1 MYDYGTKINNTP
13 SSTDGVLTAEEF
25 NVLALEL
32 ETVINS
38 MGITLN
44 GSVTNQMAKAI
55 ADYALAGQHFVDTG
69 AADAYVLTSVGS
81 RLASHDYIDGMRVRF
96 FATNT
101 NTGASTV
108 NVQTLGLKNIKRPDG
123 TALSAGDIT
132 ANNYVELIYKTS
144 AGYFILSQNVT
155 ISGAQTIFD
164 LKTFN
169 TAPRA
174 STDPSNASD
183 LVRKSYLETYVASL
197 VTVPKGYVNG
207 LIISNNGTDPNNDI
221 DVAAGTCASSD
232 GAYSLTLGSTMT
244 KRLDAAWAAGTN
256 QGGLFSGAGSK
267 TLNTWYHV
275 FLIRKTSDGTIDVG
289 FDTSLTAANMP
300 GTYNAYRRVGSVL
313 TDASNNIRA
322 FFQRGGNGY
331 NEFLWS
337 APSLDISGAY
347 AASRS
352 LLTLP
357 VPLGVRC
364 KASILYTHDGEPVV
378 NATWSYWTDPS
389 MTDTAPNTTQALA
402 HDTSPLTIGSAR
414 HVDCWT
420 NTSSQVG
427 YRPNYAVTLRARC
440 YSYLDFL

>member
-1 MYDYGTKINNTP
+1 MFDYGTKINNTP

-38 MGITLN
+38 VGITLS
-44 GSVTNQMAKAI
+44 GSATNQMAKAI
-55 ADYALAGQHFVDTG
+55 AGYALAGQHFVDTG
-69 AADAYVLTSVGS
+69 TADAYVLTSVGS
-81 RLASHDYIDGMRVRF
+81 RLAPHDYIDGMRLRF
-96 FATNT
+96 FALAT

-108 NVQTLGLKNIKRPDG
+108 NVQTLGLKNIRRPNGDV
-123 TALSAGDIT
+123 LSAGDIT
-132 ANNYVELIYKTS
+132 ANSYIELVYRTT

-155 ISGAQTIFD
+155 ISSDQTIFD
-164 LKTFN
+164 LKTFDE
-169 TAPRA
+169 APRSNA
-174 STDPSNASD
+174 DPSNAND
-183 LVRKSYLETYVASL
+183 LVRLSYMQNYISST
-197 VTVPKGYVNG
+197 VTVPKGYVFG
-207 LIISNNGTDPNNDI
+207 LNISNNGSDPNNDI
-221 DVAAGTCASSD
+221 DVAVGSCASSD
-232 GAYSLTLGSTMT
+232 GTRTLTLGSGMT
-244 KRLDAAWAAGTN
+244 KRLDAAWAVGTN
-256 QGGLFSGAGSK
+256 QGGLFAGAGSK

-275 FLIRKTSDGTIDVG
+275 FLIRKISDGTIDVG
-289 FDTSLTAANMP
+289 FDTSLTCANIHAD
-300 GTYNAYRRVGSVL
+300 YAAYRRIGSVL

-322 FFQRGGNGY
+322 FHQRGGNGF

-337 APSLDISGAY
+337 APSLDVSGAY

-364 KASILYTHDGEPVV
+364 KASILYTHDGEPSV

-402 HDTSPLTIGSAR
+402 HDTSPLLIGSAR

>member
-38 MGITLN
+38 MGITLS
-44 GSVTNQMAKAI
+44 GSSTNQLTKAI
-55 ADYALAGQHFVDTG
+55 ADYALAGQHFIDSG
-69 AADAYVLTSVGS
+69 IADAYVLTSVGS
-81 RLASHDYIDGMRVRF
+81 RLAPHDYIDGMRLRF
-96 FATNT
+96 FALAT

-108 NVQTLGLKNIKRPDG
+108 NVQTLGVKAIKRPDG
-123 TALSAGDIT
+123 SALSAADIV
-132 ANNYVELIYKTS
+132 ANSYIELMYRTS
-144 AGYFILSQNVT
+144 GGYFILTSNVT
-155 ISGAQTIFD
+155 ISGDQTIFD
-164 LKTFN
+164 LKTFDE
-169 TAPRA
+169 APRSNA
-174 STDPSNASD
+174 DPSNAND
-183 LVRKSYLETYVASL
+183 LVRKSYLESYVTSL

-207 LIISNNGTDPNNDI
+207 LVISNNGSDANNDI
-221 DVAAGTCASSD
+221 DIATGTCASSD
-232 GAYSLTLGSTMT
+232 GTYALTLASGLT
-244 KRLDAAWAAGTN
+244 KRLDAAWAVGTN
-256 QGGLFSGAGSK
+256 QGGLFDGSK

-275 FLIRKTSDGTIDVG
+275 FLIRKTSDGTIDAG

-300 GTYNAYRRVGSVL
+300 GTYNAYRRIGSVL

-322 FFQRGGNGY
+322 FIQRGGNGF

-337 APSLDISGAY
+337 APSLDINGAY

-364 KASILYTHDGEPVV
+364 KASILYTHDGEPAV

-414 HVDCWT
+414 HVDVWS